1 MYEMVED
8 WNWQLFPDNQS
19 QSKRVAKGLL
29 LMKARG
35 CKLDGL
41 LEEDLKRGIIKVVP
55 K

>member
-1 MYEMVED
+1 MIED
-8 WNWQLFPDNQS
+8 WNWQLFSENAS

-41 LEEDLKRGIIKVVP
+41 LVEDLKKGIIRVVT